1 MKIKRKTAFKYSQCV
16 KTLLLGGLMS
26 LGIAASG
33 TQAESHDEDEIAFSE
48 ANIYFE
54 LNNTDGDLGIHALID
69 GDPWKKLVIEDPY
82 ERKML
87 KVKVKGRLRK
97 QGMTEFFFESAEPSF
112 DELEPEDFFERFP
125 EGYYEV
131 EGLSLE
137 GEELESKAYLSHVMP
152 APAADITVSGVK
164 YADDCDAFVPE
175 VSTPITIAWSP
186 VNSSHPDIG
195 ASGDVIVDRYQL
207 VVEIEESE
215 TLVYSV
221 DLPPGTTSLSVP
233 EEFISLGE
241 EFKYEILV
249 RESSGNQTAVESC
262 FAIK

>member
-1 MKIKRKTAFKYSQCV
+1 MKIRQKKVTSKTQRV
-16 KTLLLGGLMS
+16 NTLFLASFIS
-26 LGIAASG
+26 LGIAVPGA
-33 TQAESHDEDEIAFSE
+33 QAEFHDEDELAFSE

-69 GDPWKKLVIEDPY
+69 GNPWKKLVIEDPN

-87 KVKVKGRLRK
+87 NVKVKGRLRK
-97 QGMTEFFFESAEPSF
+97 QGMTEFFFESAEPNF
-112 DELEPEDFFERFP
+112 DELDPDDFFTRFP

-131 EGLSLE
+131 EGISLE
-137 GEELESKAYLSHVMP
+137 GEELESEVYLSHVMP
-152 APAADITVSGVK
+152 APAAGITVSGVE
-164 YADDCDAFVPE
+164 YSDDCDAFVPE
-175 VSTPITIAWSP
+175 VSTPVTIAWEP
-186 VNSSHPDIG
+186 VITSHPDLG
-195 ASGDVIVDRYQL
+195 SSGEVFVDKYQL
-207 VVEIEESE
+207 VVEIEEPE

-221 DLPPGTTSLSVP
+221 DLPPGTTSMSVP

-262 FAIK
+262 FAIE